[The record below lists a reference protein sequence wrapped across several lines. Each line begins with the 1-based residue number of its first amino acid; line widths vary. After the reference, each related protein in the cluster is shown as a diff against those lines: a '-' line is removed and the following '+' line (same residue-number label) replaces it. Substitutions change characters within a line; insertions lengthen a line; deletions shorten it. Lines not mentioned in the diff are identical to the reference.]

1 MNKQWHVR
9 SIQKTGRSTFIV
21 SLPRKWVLNHGL
33 ERGSKVLLEFLDD
46 GSLRVKPYL
55 EEEKPILQENR
66 VVLEIESGEDT
77 SIERL
82 LIAYYEAGY
91 DVITINQRPYLS
103 EELRKEVRRALL
115 RLSGLE
121 VVEESSDKLL
131 LQVIIDE
138 SQIPIKKTLERMEN
152 IVRSMLADLKKS
164 IIENNAKILESIVER
179 DNELDKFYFFLGRQ
193 AVLAIKG
200 KRSSLNM
207 GLEDVV
213 LVLPYKTYG
222 KCLEEMGDTLVS
234 VTRYVL
240 SKNELLKERDSKM
253 LEILNYLEKSFEW
266 AIRAFREKSEEAIK
280 TISNLYTSFFLSF
293 EQYLYKPDVIILLA
307 SRFLSLC
314 IDIIEAHIERQA
326 LIRH

>member
-240 SKNELLKERDSKM
+240 SKNELLKERDRKM

-266 AIRAFREKSEEAIK
+266 AIRAFRENSEEAIK

-326 LIRH
+326 LIGH

>member
-240 SKNELLKERDSKM
+240 SKNELLKERDRKM

-266 AIRAFREKSEEAIK
+266 AIRAFRENSEEAIK

>member
-1 MNKQWHVR
+1 M
-9 SIQKTGRSTFIV
+9 
-21 SLPRKWVLNHGL
+21 LNHGL
-33 ERGSKVLLEFLDD
+33 EKGSKVLLEFLDD

-164 IIENNAKILESIVER
+164 VIENNAKILESIVER

-200 KRSSLNM
+200 KRSSL
-207 GLEDVV
+207 
-213 LVLPYKTYG
+213 
-222 KCLEEMGDTLVS
+222 
-234 VTRYVL
+234 
-240 SKNELLKERDSKM
+240 
-253 LEILNYLEKSFEW
+253 
-266 AIRAFREKSEEAIK
+266 
-280 TISNLYTSFFLSF
+280 
-293 EQYLYKPDVIILLA
+293 
-307 SRFLSLC
+307 
-314 IDIIEAHIERQA
+314 
-326 LIRH
+326 

>member
-240 SKNELLKERDSKM
+240 SKNELLKERDRKM

>member
-33 ERGSKVLLEFLDD
+33 EKGSKVLLEFLDD

-240 SKNELLKERDSKM
+240 SKNELLKERDRKM

-266 AIRAFREKSEEAIK
+266 AIRAFRENSEEAIK

>member
-164 IIENNAKILESIVER
+164 VIENNAKILESIVER

-280 TISNLYTSFFLSF
+280 TTSFFLSF

-314 IDIIEAHIERQA
+314 IDIIEAHIERRA
-326 LIRH
+326 LIGH

>member
-33 ERGSKVLLEFLDD
+33 EKGSKVLLEFLDD

-240 SKNELLKERDSKM
+240 SKNELLKERDRKM

-266 AIRAFREKSEEAIK
+266 AIRAFRENSEEAIK

-326 LIRH
+326 LIGH

>member
-33 ERGSKVLLEFLDD
+33 EKGSKVLLEFLDD

-55 EEEKPILQENR
+55 VEEKPILQENR

-164 IIENNAKILESIVER
+164 VIENNAKILESIVER

-314 IDIIEAHIERQA
+314 IDIIEAHIERRA
-326 LIRH
+326 LIGH

>member
-164 IIENNAKILESIVER
+164 VIENNAKILESIVER

-314 IDIIEAHIERQA
+314 IDIIEAHIERRA
-326 LIRH
+326 LIGH